1 MVFGVADAE
10 VAAVRELVSVSA
22 DSEEALTYLA
32 SNPPLTNFPAS
43 TSIEPKRNDTIDRNT
58 SNLISQSSKAP
69 AASTSQPKPGP
80 KKKKAS
86 LASLSAKLANGGKV
100 TKLTT
105 LEKSKMDWDK
115 FVNQVCF

>member
-1 MVFGVADAE
+1 MVFCTADAE
-10 VAAVRELVSVSA
+10 AAVRELVSIPA
-22 DSEEALTYLA
+22 DSEEARNYLA
-32 SNPPLTNFPAS
+32 SDPPLTNLPAP
-43 TSIEPKRNDTIDRNT
+43 TPIEPKRDDKIDRNT
-58 SNLISQSSKAP
+58 TNLISQSSKAP

-105 LEKSKMDWDK
+105 LEK
-115 FVNQVCF
+115 